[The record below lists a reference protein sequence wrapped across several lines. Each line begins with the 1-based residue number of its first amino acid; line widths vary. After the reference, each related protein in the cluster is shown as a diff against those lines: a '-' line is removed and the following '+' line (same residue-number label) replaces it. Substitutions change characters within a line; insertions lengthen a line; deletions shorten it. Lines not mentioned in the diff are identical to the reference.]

1 MLNLNH
7 LILSMQ
13 KVINNHKRK
22 NSFGDYDFTISSHCN
37 AACPSCKRYK
47 SHNNPIH
54 FPNEPLHPGL
64 NQIHMDFDI
73 FKSIMERD
81 IHMFKDKIVTYEG
94 EVGDPMVHPHVK
106 SFIDLGTKI
115 FKSLR
120 VVTNGGIRTS
130 KLFRDLG
137 DTYKNLEIMF
147 SIDGLH
153 DDLNGLYRR
162 RVNTQKAIDNMIAFS
177 ESRFGSRTVSWQYII
192 FEHNWF
198 EIPEL
203 LDFAKLYDIP
213 VTLKINTRPKFR
225 IKERLIPN
233 VVDLYERNKFKL
245 STLNLAN

>member
-1 MLNLNH
+1 
-7 LILSMQ
+7 
-13 KVINNHKRK
+13 
-22 NSFGDYDFTISSHCN
+22 
-37 AACPSCKRYK
+37 
-47 SHNNPIH
+47 
-54 FPNEPLHPGL
+54 
-64 NQIHMDFDI
+64 
-73 FKSIMERD
+73 MERD

-130 KLFRDLG
+130 KFFRDLG

-203 LDFAKLYDIP
+203 LDFAKLYEIP

>member
-1 MLNLNH
+1 M
-7 LILSMQ
+7 
-13 KVINNHKRK
+13 NNKDTSG
-22 NSFGDYDFTISSHCN
+22 NSGDYDFTISSHCN

-73 FKSIMERD
+73 FKSIMQRD

-130 KLFRDLG
+130 EFFRDLG

-153 DDLNGLYRR
+153 DDLNGL
-162 RVNTQKAIDNMIAFS
+162 TCK
-177 ESRFGSRTVSWQYII
+177 RFILNHSV
-192 FEHNWF
+192 
-198 EIPEL
+198 
-203 LDFAKLYDIP
+203 
-213 VTLKINTRPKFR
+213 
-225 IKERLIPN
+225 RLS
-233 VVDLYERNKFKL
+233 L
-245 STLNLAN
+245 SACNCD